1 MALGTNNLGLHTPR
15 LQGAV
20 VDAEFLGS
28 AAIGSSDTMVVGL
41 GCLLI
46 VSGLWAFGIHNG
58 FDHETYLIY
67 LSDLKPGFEG
77 FFYPDPLRKFTSLFY
92 HLSYVLGSAFG
103 VRGSFVPYQLVYA
116 ALWVL
121 RALLT
126 YLIVLRLMP
135 GRPALAIFA
144 GLFAALHAADG
155 ALNWVGQLNQFGF
168 IFLMLLSF
176 LLLLIAFDT
185 RRLLI
190 AGLAALGSA
199 AAAYLSLWS
208 YESPLPVML
217 TFPAVVAV
225 LRRDIRPSR
234 LAWVNIIYLVPV
246 VAFLGE
252 NIVRYLSIGGGG
264 ATTYQM
270 AVSRHD
276 YSLPALVK
284 DLELHLKNSIAF
296 WNWPN
301 SLYLPEN
308 LWNYGGAGIPVLIG
322 AGLLLIRA
330 VIVESRSTQPFCLDG
345 KVFRFAC
352 AAFGLVVASYLVIL
366 VLNDNRHL
374 WRTEFLPSWAAA
386 SLMAVALYSLLRFV
400 PGSALRL
407 VASAPLVIAVGI
419 YATLGGVNSALNNGA
434 GWERQRA
441 IIASIVSNA
450 PYVAD
455 GTLFVIRNGS
465 HNADPFGYNE
475 YLDLALHLA
484 YPGRKV
490 AGTYFFADSGPAP
503 GPSNVDLNGGE
514 PRIRPEVPLLTIPPT
529 SIEHVLVFDY
539 DPSTRQVNPVAA
551 GPMRVGA
558 VQILAKRSEFCAA
571 VAGFMPVAATVQ
583 RYGPITAAHTVVCS
597 KEGAGG

>member
-1 MALGTNNLGLHTPR
+1 MALDTNNLRLHTPR
-15 LQGAV
+15 LQKAV

-46 VSGLWAFGIHNG
+46 VSGLWGFGIHNG
-58 FDHETYLIY
+58 FYQETYLVY
-67 LSDLKPGFEG
+67 HSDLNPGFEG

-92 HLSYVLGSAFG
+92 HLSYILGSAFG

-126 YLIVLRLMP
+126 YSIVLRLMP
-135 GRPALAIFA
+135 GRPALAVFA
-144 GLFAALHAADG
+144 GLFAALHTADG

-168 IFLMLLSF
+168 VFLMLLSF

-185 RRLLI
+185 RRLLV

-217 TFPAVVAV
+217 AFPAVVAV
-225 LRRDIRPSR
+225 LRRDIQPSR

-246 VAFLGE
+246 VVFLGE
-252 NIVRYLSIGGGG
+252 NIVRYLLGGDG
-264 ATTYQM
+264 ATYQM

-276 YSLPALVK
+276 YSLPALVE

-301 SLYLPEN
+301 SLYLREN
-308 LWNYGGAGIPVLIG
+308 RWNYGGAGIPVLIG

-330 VIVESRSTQPFCLDG
+330 LILEHQSTQPFRLDG
-345 KVFRFAC
+345 QVFKFAC
-352 AAFGLVVASYLVIL
+352 AALGLVVASYLAIL
-366 VLNDNRHL
+366 VLDDNRHL

-407 VASAPLVIAVGI
+407 VASAPLVIAIGI

-434 GWERQRA
+434 SWEQERV
-441 IIASIVSNA
+441 IIDSIVSNA
-450 PYVAD
+450 PDVAD
-455 GTLFVIRNGS
+455 GTLFVIRNVS
-465 HNADPFGYNE
+465 RQADPFGYNE

-514 PRIRPEVPLLTIPPT
+514 PRIRPEVLVRTIPPT

-539 DPSTRQVNPVAA
+539 DPMTRQVNPVAA
-551 GPMRVGA
+551 GPIRVGA
-558 VQILAKRSEFCAA
+558 NQILAKRSEFCAA
-571 VAGFMPVAATVQ
+571 VAGFMPAATTVE
-583 RYGPITAAHTVVCS
+583 RYGPITAAHSVVCS